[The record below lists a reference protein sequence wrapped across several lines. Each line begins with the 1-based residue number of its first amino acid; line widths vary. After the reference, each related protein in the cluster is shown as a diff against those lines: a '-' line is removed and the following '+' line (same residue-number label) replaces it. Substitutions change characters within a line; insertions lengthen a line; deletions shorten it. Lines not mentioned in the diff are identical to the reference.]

1 MKKKSVKKYQYGAE
15 TKKVVA
21 TDRRGG
27 ANLAN
32 AILGDSDVRKKRQE
46 ERTERQRNRQ
56 EFKLAK
62 LKENNSLLREQK
74 KGGAVKKKKK

>member
-1 MKKKSVKKYQYGAE
+1 MKKKPVKKYQYGTE

-32 AILGDSDVRKKRQE
+32 AIIGDSDVRKKRQE
-46 ERTERQRNRQ
+46 ERTERQKNRQ

-74 KGGAVKKKKK
+74 KGGSVKKKKK